1 MKPSVYLK
9 LAKNFVLTHKS
20 EIATGVGIASEAA
33 CVALTIKATCNA
45 KDEAARTKAKIDAL
59 WKEVEALEKGPE
71 CEERQA
77 EVEKEEKKLIRAC
90 GRKVAKYY
98 IWTAVTFG
106 LSVGCYIFS
115 VKNGRKELKRVTAA
129 LAAEV
134 AANNLRKE
142 RAKKILSE
150 DQYNELYYGIKK
162 SGKTREDGKGEEV
175 EQYEYCVPADNN
187 FDNVIGPQKVA
198 VSAHAVVYD
207 KECKE
212 WTRNWDYCRTF
223 IRHVEDWANE
233 QVLINGVVKL
243 NDIRDQ
249 FGLPYQDECEDLGII
264 FNPER
269 AQNQVYFE
277 IFEMDPP
284 GNPYDNPIFLID
296 INYENIRGR
305 INNAIRILNE

>member
-1 MKPSVYLK
+1 MKPSVYFK
-9 LAKNFVLTHKS
+9 LAKNFVLSHKS
-20 EIATGVGIASEAA
+20 EIATGVGIAAEAA
-33 CVALTIKATCNA
+33 CVALTINATCKA

-59 WKEVEALEKGPE
+59 WKEVEAMEKGPE

-90 GRKVAKYY
+90 GRKVARYY
-98 IWTAVTFG
+98 IWTAATFA
-106 LSVGCYIFS
+106 LSVGCYVFS
-115 VKNGRKELKRVTAA
+115 VKNGRKELKKVTAA

-162 SGKTREDGKGEEV
+162 SGKTREDSKGEEV
-175 EQYEYCVPADNN
+175 EQYEYCVPCDNN
-187 FDNVIGPQKVA
+187 FDNVIGQQKVA
-198 VSAHAVVYD
+198 VSSQAIVYD
-207 KECKE
+207 KDCRE
-212 WTRNWDYCRTF
+212 WVRNWDYCKTF

-243 NDIRDQ
+243 NDIRDR
-249 FGLPYQDECEDLGII
+249 FGLPYLDECEDLGII
-264 FNPER
+264 FNPDR
-269 AQNQVYFE
+269 AQHQVYFE

>member
-1 MKPSVYLK
+1 MKPSVYFK

-45 KDEAARTKAKIDAL
+45 KDEASRTKAKIDAL
-59 WKEVEALEKGPE
+59 WKEVEAMEKGPE

-98 IWTAVTFG
+98 IWTAATFA

-115 VKNGRKELKRVTAA
+115 VKNGRKELKRVSAA
-129 LAAEV
+129 LAAEI

-142 RAKKILSE
+142 KAKKILTE

-162 SGKTREDGKGEEV
+162 SGKTIEDENGKEFET
-175 EQYEYCVPADNN
+175 YEYCIPTDNN
-187 FDNVIGPQKVA
+187 FDNVIGQQKVA
-198 VSAHAVVYD
+198 VSPQAFIFD
-207 KECKE
+207 KNCCE
-212 WTRNWDYCRTF
+212 WTQNWSYCRTW
-223 IRHVEDWANE
+223 ILKVWDWANQE
-233 QVLINGVVKL
+233 VLKEGYVGMNA
-243 NDIRDQ
+243 IRKK
-249 FGLPYQDECEDLGII
+249 FGLPALDECVNLGIV
-264 FNPER
+264 FNPKR

-284 GNPYDNPIFLID
+284 GNPYNNPIYLID
-296 INYENIRGR
+296 VNYENIYGK
-305 INNAIRILNE
+305 IDDAIRELNE